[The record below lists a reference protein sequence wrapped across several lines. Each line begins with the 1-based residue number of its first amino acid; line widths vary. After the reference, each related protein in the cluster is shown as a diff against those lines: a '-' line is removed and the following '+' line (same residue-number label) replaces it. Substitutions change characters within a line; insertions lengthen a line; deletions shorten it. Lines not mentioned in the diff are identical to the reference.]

1 MEVNM
6 RKCFIIFGCLLL
18 IIPVLIYGQYF
29 EKSPTGGLVDWT
41 DQVIREIGI
50 GAPNPNDPI
59 AAQRAGALEAAKRVA
74 LRNLIER
81 VKGMNVTSEVTIE
94 QYMVTSDVITNRVT
108 GVVRDFTVVDQRYKS
123 DGSVEVEVEV
133 PLASLYETLLPDYIP
148 EGQYPSTYPGAK
160 GMGSAVYTG
169 LIVDATGLGARP
181 ALAPKIIDQNNMEV
195 YGTGSVSRDYALQ
208 IGVVGYEKDINRAR
222 GNERV
227 TNNPMIIKAI
237 GVSGSHKADVVIS
250 NRDAEMIRSASQNLN
265 FLQQCKVMI
274 ILD

>member
-1 MEVNM
+1 M
-6 RKCFIIFGCLLL
+6 RKCFIIYSCLLL

-94 QYMVTSDVITNRVT
+94 QYMVTSDIISNRVT

-160 GMGSAVYTG
+160 GSAVYTG

-181 ALAPKIIDQNNMEV
+181 ALAPKIIDQNNMEI

-227 TNNPMIIKAI
+227 TNNPMVIKAV